1 MSSKSKES
9 NSKDLLK
16 STMNKLKGK
25 KNYLILGLVVIL
37 ILVSTITFIAI
48 KTNKLTPLEL
58 KAVSVLNDYKSK
70 LKNPSSLQVFE
81 IRYKESYNT
90 NNELIYNF
98 YIDCAGQNGFGGNT
112 RSIVYYT
119 INNNDDLSYLGDDD
133 KADSTIT
140 KYTSESDKLEITM
153 ARLIQKEWQDL
164 EDLKENNLN
173 VKKIIKKV
181 EWYFE
186 KENNY
191 YMC

>member
-181 EWYFE
+181 E
-186 KENNY
+186 
-191 YMC
+191 